1 MSYEYSPVELGPIQ
15 QMHALRR
22 LFGID
27 SGYSNEALAAISRLT
42 SAQRVPAGQQLAR
55 EGEPFERVFLI
66 VDGLLEITH
75 HGIALGQF
83 GPGEAVGVLSA
94 LGRDREA
101 WGCSTLADSTLLTLR
116 TSEIF
121 EVFEDHFEL
130 MHGALVKLAADAIMW
145 RRKLAPNAGFSADL
159 RTPCLACGRGP
170 LNLVERTLHL
180 RHTIGLE
187 DSYIDELTELARA
200 ATEVRLAAGTRLWSS
215 GDLASNALV
224 VVSGVVEARTPEGT
238 RFRFGPGDMLG
249 NLDTIAGVPR
259 WFDAWVERDLVG
271 LSLDGEA
278 IVDVWEDHPAMGFA
292 FLRML
297 SQLVVSLRLQ
307 AARASRTARADSPE
321 GDRPSGPPQPTAS
334 HA

>member
-1 MSYEYSPVELGPIQ
+1 MTYTYSRVELGPIQ

-22 LFGID
+22 LFGVD
-27 SGYSNEALAAISRLT
+27 SGYSNEALAAISRLA
-42 SAQRVPAGQQLAR
+42 SAQRVPAGQYLAR

-66 VDGLLEITH
+66 VEGTLEITH
-75 HGIALGQF
+75 HGTLVGHF
-83 GPGEAVGVLSA
+83 GAGEAVGILSA

-101 WGCSTLADSTLLTLR
+101 WGCRTLVESTLLTLR
-116 TSEIF
+116 TSEVF

-130 MHGALVKLAADAIMW
+130 MHGALIKLATDAITW
-145 RRKLAPNAGFSADL
+145 RRKVAGNTDLNADL
-159 RTPCLACGRGP
+159 RTPCVACGRGP
-170 LNLVERTLHL
+170 LGLVERTLHL

-200 ATEVRLAAGTRLWSS
+200 ATEVRLAAGTRLWSA
-215 GDLASNALV
+215 GDLAANALV
-224 VVSGVVEARTPEGT
+224 VVSGIVEARTPEGT
-238 RFRFGPGDMLG
+238 RLRFGPGDMLG

-307 AARASRTARADSPE
+307 AARKAREAAQ
-321 GDRPSGPPQPTAS
+321 PSAS

>member
-1 MSYEYSPVELGPIQ
+1 MSYISSRVELGPIQ

-22 LFGID
+22 LFGMD
-27 SGYSNEALAAISRLT
+27 SAYSNEALAAISRLAT
-42 SAQRVPAGQQLAR
+42 AERVPAGQQLVRA
-55 EGEPFERVFLI
+55 GDPFERVHLI
-66 VDGLLEITH
+66 VEGTLELTH
-75 HGIALGQF
+75 RGHTLGQYSA
-83 GPGEAVGVLSA
+83 GEAVGVLSA
-94 LGRDREA
+94 LSRERDA
-101 WGCSTLADSTLLTLR
+101 WTCRTVTDSTLLTLR
-116 TSEIF
+116 ISEVF

-130 MHGALVKLAADAIMW
+130 MHGALIKLASDVIAW
-145 RRKLAPNAGFSADL
+145 RRKLAPDVGSGGDL
-159 RTPCLACGRGP
+159 RTPCLACGRAP

-200 ATEVRLAAGTRLWSS
+200 AAEVRYPAGTALWSV
-215 GDLASNALV
+215 GDLAANALV
-224 VVSGVVEARTPEGT
+224 VVSGVVSARTPEGAL
-238 RFRFGPGDMLG
+238 FRFGPGDMLG

-259 WFDAWVERDLVG
+259 WFDAWVERDLVA

-307 AARASRTARADSPE
+307 AARQAMDARRTA
-321 GDRPSGPPQPTAS
+321 
-334 HA
+334 